1 MLRID
6 AIERV
11 EAPRLSE
18 SSTKTGYV
26 YTFGA
31 PGHGKGP
38 FDGYG
43 GSFKNKIHSLINTAG
58 TRTGFINEV
67 RDVFNALVYYYEK
80 GIGRQA
86 QANAKTDEFKL
97 FLYEI
102 GEDTAV
108 PRPAEEFDTMS
119 TITKQYQFAVNN
131 EGLLLSEGSV
141 NPVPKLRLT
150 RQRDGRS
157 RNGVYDV
164 PQGRITKELSRSGMI
179 VSTTISG
186 KWTKL

>member
-1 MLRID
+1 MQTWALISSSQVTSLMSEKAELQTTHPRSSTSVPILLRIG

-43 GSFKNKIHSLINTAG
+43 GSFKNKIHSLIKSYSQTDSIPG

-67 RDVFNALVYYYEK
+67 RDVFDALLYYYEK

-86 QANAKTDEFKL
+86 QANAKTDEFKF

-108 PRPAEEFDTMS
+108 PRPVEEFNTMS
-119 TITKQYQFAVNN
+119 TITKQYKFAVNN

-141 NPVPKLRLT
+141 NPVPKL
-150 RQRDGRS
+150 
-157 RNGVYDV
+157 
-164 PQGRITKELSRSGMI
+164 
-179 VSTTISG
+179 
-186 KWTKL
+186 